1 MTTSSLRRQV
11 KNIVH
16 NYTEAEVK
24 VREATSN
31 DPWGPSNALM
41 SEIADLTY
49 SMPAF
54 AEVMGIIWKRLSD
67 HGKNWRHVHKALI
80 LLDFLVKTGSEQVAQ
95 QCRQNMVMIQ
105 ALREFQYVDRD
116 GRDHGS
122 YVREKATQVTGLIRD
137 SERLQR
143 ERAEALLAR
152 GHVAGP
158 VVHMGARE
166 LPPPY
171 PGRHNRQ
178 PSMSAVYQ
186 EEFGRSRE
194 SPSSGNSFQSPSRA
208 SSDLEQARPQ
218 SSGEEELQLQVALA
232 LSREESEKPQPPV
245 DSNEQAQ
252 LEIALRL
259 SKENHKPAQPPPV
272 ALDIDEDTQLQ
283 IALSLSEAEHQQE
296 QRNRQGDESLL
307 QKALE
312 ESRRETQAGGGAC
325 HSTFA
330 DEVDIFGP
338 SSAHAP
344 SADLWDQRTGNSQP
358 ASQTHSDP
366 WDILEPCSSASAIPK
381 PWVAPPASDASVL
394 SIGPK
399 LSTTD
404 PWEPPKSSPC
414 VQPAGQVGAF
424 PIQTGLSSVDPFS
437 ALSEE
442 SPVANSHHALSAYRP
457 GSPTDGDL
465 FGEPKEDEELHNKDG
480 GSQEPLDLSQVGKAL
495 PEPAPRAG
503 CNPESFLGPVGA
515 SLVDLDNLIPSGAP
529 AKVKNPFLTGPK
541 DPTNPFHSQQARQTA
556 SQIRPSL
563 ASLQPL
569 AAPHPPHAAPL
580 SLSQQPHTLHLP
592 YTQPPA
598 FPVTRVFPDMPDDQ
612 PRSLLPYSAAPPSG
626 EQRQNPFL

>member
-366 WDILEPCSSASAIPK
+366 WDIL
-381 PWVAPPASDASVL
+381 
-394 SIGPK
+394 
-399 LSTTD
+399 
-404 PWEPPKSSPC
+404 
-414 VQPAGQVGAF
+414 
-424 PIQTGLSSVDPFS
+424 GLSSVDPFS

>member
-80 LLDFLVKTGSEQVAQ
+80 LLDYLVKTGSEQVAQ

-178 PSMSAVYQ
+178 PSMSAVYR
-186 EEFGRSRE
+186 EEFGRSRA
-194 SPSSGNSFQSPSRA
+194 SPSSGNSFPSPSRA

-232 LSREESEKPQPPV
+232 LSREESEKPQPAV
-245 DSNEQAQ
+245 DSDEQAQ
-252 LEIALRL
+252 LEMALRL
-259 SKENHKPAQPPPV
+259 SKENHKPVLPPPV

-283 IALSLSEAEHQQE
+283 IALSLSEAEHQQ
-296 QRNRQGDESLL
+296 
-307 QKALE
+307 
-312 ESRRETQAGGGAC
+312 C

-366 WDILEPCSSASAIPK
+366 WDILEPCSSTSAIPK
-381 PWVAPPASDASVL
+381 PWVAPPASDTSVL

-414 VQPAGQVGAF
+414 VQPTGQVGAF
-424 PIQTGLSSVDPFS
+424 PVQTGSSSVDPFS

-465 FGEPKEDEELHNKDG
+465 FGEPKEDEELNNKG
-480 GSQEPLDLSQVGKAL
+480 AGSQEPLDLSQVAKAL
-495 PEPAPRAG
+495 PDPSPRAG

-529 AKVKNPFLTGPK
+529 AKVKNPFFTGPK
-541 DPTNPFHSQQARQTA
+541 DPSNPFHSHQARQTA
-556 SQIRPSL
+556 SQIRPGL

-569 AAPHPPHAAPL
+569 AASHPPHAAPL

-598 FPVTRVFPDMPDDQ
+598 FPVTRAFPDMPDDR
-612 PRSLLPYSAAPPSG
+612 PRSLLPFSAAPPAE

>member
-232 LSREESEKPQPPV
+232 LSREESEKP
-245 DSNEQAQ
+245 
-252 LEIALRL
+252 
-259 SKENHKPAQPPPV
+259 AQPPPV

-283 IALSLSEAEHQQE
+283 IALSLSEAEHQQ
-296 QRNRQGDESLL
+296 
-307 QKALE
+307 
-312 ESRRETQAGGGAC
+312 C

>member
-80 LLDFLVKTGSEQVAQ
+80 LLDYLVKTGSEQVAQ

-178 PSMSAVYQ
+178 PSMSAVYR
-186 EEFGRSRE
+186 EEFGRSRA
-194 SPSSGNSFQSPSRA
+194 SPSSGNSFPSPSRA

-232 LSREESEKPQPPV
+232 LSREESEKPQPAV
-245 DSNEQAQ
+245 DSDEQAQ
-252 LEIALRL
+252 LEMALRL
-259 SKENHKPAQPPPV
+259 SKENHKPVLPPPV

-296 QRNRQGDESLL
+296 QRSRQGDESLL

-312 ESRRETQAGGGAC
+312 ESRREIQAGGGAC

-366 WDILEPCSSASAIPK
+366 WDILGS
-381 PWVAPPASDASVL
+381 
-394 SIGPK
+394 
-399 LSTTD
+399 
-404 PWEPPKSSPC
+404 
-414 VQPAGQVGAF
+414 
-424 PIQTGLSSVDPFS
+424 SSVDPFS

-465 FGEPKEDEELHNKDG
+465 FGEPKEDEELNNKG
-480 GSQEPLDLSQVGKAL
+480 AGSQEPLDLSQVAKAL
-495 PEPAPRAG
+495 PDPSPRAG

-529 AKVKNPFLTGPK
+529 AKVKNPFFTGPK
-541 DPTNPFHSQQARQTA
+541 DPSNPFHSHQARQTA
-556 SQIRPSL
+556 SQIRPGL

-569 AAPHPPHAAPL
+569 AASHPPHAAPL

-598 FPVTRVFPDMPDDQ
+598 FPVTRAFPDMPDDR
-612 PRSLLPYSAAPPSG
+612 PRSLLPFSAAPPAE

>member
-232 LSREESEKPQPPV
+232 LSREESEKP
-245 DSNEQAQ
+245 
-252 LEIALRL
+252 
-259 SKENHKPAQPPPV
+259 AQPPPV

-283 IALSLSEAEHQQE
+283 IALSLSEAEHQQ
-296 QRNRQGDESLL
+296 
-307 QKALE
+307 
-312 ESRRETQAGGGAC
+312 C

-366 WDILEPCSSASAIPK
+366 WDILEPCSSTSAIPK